1 MAHSAEGGVSRGGVW
16 AYIQSLWL
24 GGQVALRHW
33 PATCAMQGVVS
44 QGGVFGGADQML
56 QQPNFSAQLS
66 EALTRAGYDIRM
78 G

>member
-1 MAHSAEGGVSRGGVW
+1 MAHSAEGGVCRGGVW

-24 GGQVALRHW
+24 GGQVLYGTGLRLVLCKGSL
-33 PATCAMQGVVS
+33 ARGR
-44 QGGVFGGADQML
+44 VFGGADQML

-66 EALTRAGYDIRM
+66 EALTRAEYDIRM

>member
-1 MAHSAEGGVSRGGVW
+1 MEAFGHTSSPYGLVAKLLYGTGLRLVLCKG
-16 AYIQSLWL
+16 SL
-24 GGQVALRHW
+24 AR
-33 PATCAMQGVVS
+33 
-44 QGGVFGGADQML
+44 GVFGGADQML

>member
-1 MAHSAEGGVSRGGVW
+1 MEAFGHTSSPYG
-16 AYIQSLWL
+16 L
-24 GGQVALRHW
+24 VAKLLLRHW
-33 PATCAMQGVVS
+33 SATCAMQGVVS